1 MNLDNEFKTYSLMK
15 NNCLKHLFTALL
27 LLYAMVVSAHDFEVD
42 GIYYNILS
50 EEEKTVEVTYGGDHY
65 NSYSN
70 EYTGSMVIPESVTY
84 NGTTYSVTSIGDNAF
99 SGCIWL
105 RSITIPNSVTSIGEF
120 AFSVCIR
127 LTSVTIPNSVTSI
140 GGYAFYS
147 CTGLT
152 SITIPDGVTSIGDEA
167 FDECTGLKEVHI
179 SDLVAWCN
187 IDFGRYS
194 SNPMCCAHN
203 LYLNG
208 ELVTELVIPEDV
220 TKINSY
226 AFYGCTGLTSVTIPN
241 SVTSIGFE
249 AFDGC
254 TGLTSVT
261 IPNSVT
267 IIGKNA
273 FNGCTELKV
282 VHISDLVAWC
292 NIYFAYYSG
301 NPMCCAHNLYLNGE
315 LVTELVIPD
324 DVTKINSYAFYGCTC
339 IRSVVIGNGV
349 ASIGK
354 EAFYGCSSLTSIVV
368 DKENSVYD
376 SRDNCNAIIE
386 TKTNT
391 LIAGCKN
398 TVIPNSVTS
407 IGNHAFEN
415 CSSLTSIEIPN
426 SVTSIENYAFY
437 GCSSL
442 TNITIPNSVTSIGG
456 GAFEGCTGLTS
467 ITIPNSVTSIGSG
480 AFRDCTGL
488 TSITIPD
495 GVTSIGDWT
504 FENCSSLTNI
514 TIPNSVTSIGYKAFD
529 GCTGLTSI
537 YLLSIVPPSI
547 SSSSFSYT
555 QYKNAVLYVPQG
567 TLATYQVADYW
578 KNFTNITELV
588 DEDLEFTIT
597 SEEDATVAVT
607 GYSGNKSTVAIPSHY
622 TIDGKTYT
630 VTSIGNQA
638 FYDYAGLT
646 SVEIPNS
653 VTSIGHQVFFYCS
666 SLTSIEIPNSVTSIG
681 SYAFYGC
688 TGLTSIEIPNSVT
701 SIGSYA
707 FSRCTGLTS
716 VNFNAEN
723 CTSMG
728 RSSSPVFSGCTALST
743 VTIGENVKNIPDYA
757 FHGCTGLT
765 SVISYIPTEN
775 LFTVD
780 YFCDFEV
787 YSACTLY
794 VPKGAKEKYASTHQ
808 WDVFGDIVEINIP
821 GITINR
827 KTVILTEGET
837 STLVTIV
844 IIDGVADEDII
855 WSTSNSAVATVESGL
870 VTAIAPGSATI
881 TATVGGYSDSCVV
894 TVAVPITSLSELN
907 NNTVYHI
914 CQPHHSK
921 GATSWAVERG
931 GDKLRSN
938 VDLGI
943 ELDSDDPRQ
952 QFAILSDDG
961 GNTYFLYHV
970 TESKFICKDGSLSET
985 PVDAIKFMEGAYSD
999 TFFAY
1004 FDNSHYVNVG
1014 GSQQMLID
1022 RWSTPDG
1029 GNSCLIQHVGEFDPT
1044 EALEAIHNFT
1054 GIEDVKAESGEE
1066 NGIYYDLN
1074 GRAVENPANGIYLID
1089 GKKVLVK

>member
-1 MNLDNEFKTYSLMK
+1 
-15 NNCLKHLFTALL
+15 
-27 LLYAMVVSAHDFEVD
+27 
-42 GIYYNILS
+42 
-50 EEEKTVEVTYGGDHY
+50 
-65 NSYSN
+65 
-70 EYTGSMVIPESVTY
+70 
-84 NGTTYSVTSIGDNAF
+84 
-99 SGCIWL
+99 
-105 RSITIPNSVTSIGEF
+105 
-120 AFSVCIR
+120 
-127 LTSVTIPNSVTSI
+127 
-140 GGYAFYS
+140 
-147 CTGLT
+147 
-152 SITIPDGVTSIGDEA
+152 
-167 FDECTGLKEVHI
+167 
-179 SDLVAWCN
+179 
-187 IDFGRYS
+187 
-194 SNPMCCAHN
+194 MCCAHN

-267 IIGKNA
+267 IIGNNA
-273 FNGCTELKV
+273 FNGCTGLKE

-292 NIYFAYYSG
+292 NIYFARYSG

-315 LVTELVIPD
+315 LVTELVIPE
-324 DVTKINSYAFYGCTC
+324 DVTEIKEYAFYGCTC

-349 ASIGK
+349 ASIGD
-354 EAFYGCSSLTSIVV
+354 EAF
-368 DKENSVYD
+368 
-376 SRDNCNAIIE
+376 
-386 TKTNT
+386 
-391 LIAGCKN
+391 
-398 TVIPNSVTS
+398 
-407 IGNHAFEN
+407 H
-415 CSSLTSIEIPN
+415 
-426 SVTSIENYAFY
+426 
-437 GCSSL
+437 
-442 TNITIPNSVTSIGG
+442 
-456 GAFEGCTGLTS
+456 GCTGLTS
-467 ITIPNSVTSIGSG
+467 ITIPNSVTSIGDYAFEDCTGLTSITIPNSVTSIGVKAFHNTAWYNNQPEGIIYAGKVLYVYKGTMPYNISIVINDGTSGIASCAFADCTGLTSVTIPNSVTSIGNG

-488 TSITIPD
+488 TSITIPNS
-495 GVTSIGDWT
+495 VTSIGGST
-504 FENCSSLTNI
+504 FENCSSLTSITIPNSVTSIGDWAFDGCSSLTSI
-514 TIPNSVTSIGYKAFD
+514 TIPNSVTSIGYSAFY

-547 SSSSFSYT
+547 SSSSFSNT

-567 TLATYQVADYW
+567 TLATYQVADNW

-630 VTSIGNQA
+630 VTSIGNRA
-638 FYDYAGLT
+638 FYNYAGLT

-653 VTSIGHQVFFYCS
+653 VTSIGSYAFRGCTG
-666 SLTSIEIPNSVTSIG
+666 LTSITIPNSVTSIG
-681 SYAFYGC
+681 WSAFEDCTGLTSVVIGNSVTSIGDFAFGDCTGLTSITIPNSVTSIGRYAFEGCTGLKSVVIGNSVTRIEERAFYGCSSLTSITIPNSVTRIGDWAFYGC

-728 RSSSPVFSGCTALST
+728 RSSNPVFNGCTALST

-757 FHGCTGLT
+757 FKGCTGLT

-837 STLVTIV
+837 STLVTIA

-1022 RWSTPDG
+1022 GWSTPDG

-1054 GIEDVKAESGEE
+1054 GIEDVKAESGED

-1074 GRAVENPANGIYLID
+1074 GRAVENPANGIYIID

>member
-15 NNCLKHLFTALL
+15 NNFLKHLFTELL

-50 EEEKTVEVTYGGDHY
+50 EEDKTVEVTYGGDHY

-70 EYTGSMVIPESVTY
+70 EYTGSVVIPESVIY
-84 NGTTYSVTSIGDNAF
+84 NSTTYSVTSIGDEAF
-99 SGCIWL
+99 
-105 RSITIPNSVTSIGEF
+105 F
-120 AFSVCIR
+120 ACTW

-140 GGYAFYS
+140 GGYAFES
-147 CTGLT
+147 CIRLT

-167 FDECTGLKEVHI
+167 FDYCTGLKEVHI

-267 IIGKNA
+267 IIGNNA
-273 FNGCTELKV
+273 FNGCTELKE

-292 NIYFAYYSG
+292 NIYFARYSG

-324 DVTKINSYAFYGCTC
+324 DVTKINSYAFYGCTGLT
-339 IRSVVIGNGV
+339 SVTIPNSVT
-349 ASIGK
+349 SIGD
-354 EAFYGCSSLTSIVV
+354 EAFHGCTGLTSIEIPNSVTSIGSYAFSSCTGLTSIVV

-391 LIAGCKN
+391 LFAGCKN
-398 TVIPNSVTS
+398 TVIPNGVTS
-407 IGNHAFEN
+407 IGN
-415 CSSLTSIEIPN
+415 
-426 SVTSIENYAFY
+426 YAFRD
-437 GCSSL
+437 
-442 TNITIPNSVTSIGG
+442 
-456 GAFEGCTGLTS
+456 CTGLTS
-467 ITIPNSVTSIGSG
+467 ITIPNSVTSIENY
-480 AFRDCTGL
+480 AFYG
-488 TSITIPD
+488 
-495 GVTSIGDWT
+495 
-504 FENCSSLTNI
+504 CSSLTNI

-547 SSSSFSYT
+547 SSNSFSNT

-567 TLATYQVADYW
+567 TLATYQVADNW

-588 DEDLEFTIT
+588 DEDLEFKIT

-630 VTSIGNQA
+630 VTSIGNEA
-638 FYDYAGLT
+638 FEKCTGLA
-646 SVEIPNS
+646 SIEIPNS
-653 VTSIGHQVFFYCS
+653 VTSIGRSAFRDCTR
-666 SLTSIEIPNSVTSIG
+666 LTSIEIPNSVTSIG
-681 SYAFYGC
+681 EYAFYKC
-688 TGLTSIEIPNSVT
+688 TGLTSVVIPNSVT
-701 SIGSYA
+701 SIGRYA
-707 FSRCTGLTS
+707 FRGCTGLTSVVIGNSVTSIGQGAFADCTGLTSITIPNSVTSIGQGAFGDCTGLTS

-728 RSSSPVFSGCTALST
+728 RSYDPVFSGCTALST

-757 FHGCTGLT
+757 FKGCTGLT

-808 WDVFGDIVEINIP
+808 WDFFGVIVEINIP
-821 GITINR
+821 GITINK

-837 STLVTIV
+837 STLVTIA

-961 GNTYFLYHV
+961 GNTCFLYHV

-1022 RWSTPDG
+1022 GWSTPDG

-1054 GIEDVKAESGEE
+1054 GIEDVASESKDERAKSGTVYDLQGRKLSEITE
-1066 NGIYYDLN
+1066 PGIY
-1074 GRAVENPANGIYLID
+1074 IID

>member
-1 MNLDNEFKTYSLMK
+1 MALNLDNEFKTYSLMK

-27 LLYAMVVSAHDFEVD
+27 LLCATVATAHQFQVD
-42 GIYYNILS
+42 DIYYNILS
-50 EEEKTVEVTYGGDHY
+50 EEEKTVEVTYRGDSPE
-65 NSYSN
+65 SYSN
-70 EYTGSMVIPESVTY
+70 EYTGDVVIPESVTY
-84 NGTTYSVTSIGDNAF
+84 NGTTYSVTSIWNYAF
-99 SGCIWL
+99 KDCTGL
-105 RSITIPNSVTSIGEF
+105 TSITIPNSVTSIEHY
-120 AFSVCIR
+120 AFSGCSS
-127 LTSVTIPNSVTSI
+127 LTSITIPNSVTSI

-152 SITIPDGVTSIGDEA
+152 CITIPNSVTSIGDEA

-194 SNPMCCAHN
+194 GNPMCCAHN

-267 IIGKNA
+267 IIGNNA
-273 FNGCTELKV
+273 FNGCTGLKE

-292 NIYFAYYSG
+292 NIYFARYSG

-349 ASIGK
+349 ASIGD
-354 EAFYGCSSLTSIVV
+354 EAFHGCTGLTSIVV

-437 GCSSL
+437 G
-442 TNITIPNSVTSIGG
+442 
-456 GAFEGCTGLTS
+456 
-467 ITIPNSVTSIGSG
+467 
-480 AFRDCTGL
+480 
-488 TSITIPD
+488 
-495 GVTSIGDWT
+495 
-504 FENCSSLTNI
+504 CSSLTNI

-1074 GRAVENPANGIYLID
+1074 GRAVENPANGIYIID